1 MNIWLK
7 ELSMSDDK
15 VYCDLLIE
23 LAKYEDV
30 YARPVPK
37 DFLYSEFEDFKKNR
51 IRMREN
57 DNLPSYV
64 IPTSTFWVMDGDNP
78 LGYETLKHRIDMD
91 KPGGHFGLCLKKEY
105 QNKGIGSI
113 VSELLSKI
121 AYYKLGIDEVIYT
134 SKDENIQSQKSVEK
148 IGGNLVKIEDG
159 YHFYTIS
166 LKEKFEKERKTL

>member
-78 LGYETLKHRIDMD
+78 IGYETLKHRIDMD

>member
-78 LGYETLKHRIDMD
+78 IGYATLS
-91 KPGGHFGLCLKKEY
+91 HFGLCLKKEY